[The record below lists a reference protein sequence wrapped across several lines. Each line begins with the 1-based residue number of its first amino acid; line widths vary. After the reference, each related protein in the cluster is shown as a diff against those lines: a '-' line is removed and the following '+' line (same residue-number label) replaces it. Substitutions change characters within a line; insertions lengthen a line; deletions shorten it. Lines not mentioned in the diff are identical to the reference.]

1 MRASS
6 REGKSM
12 EVPHRGQEK
21 RAFTGG
27 IRSRPIEKLP
37 EQLGQVKV

>member
-1 MRASS
+1 
-6 REGKSM
+6 M